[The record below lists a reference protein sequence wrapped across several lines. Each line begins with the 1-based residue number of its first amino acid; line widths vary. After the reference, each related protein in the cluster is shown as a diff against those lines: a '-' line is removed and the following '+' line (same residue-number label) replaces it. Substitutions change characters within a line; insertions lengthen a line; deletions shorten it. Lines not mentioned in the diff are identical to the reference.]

1 MSDEILKAVNELR
14 DKVSEMDV
22 KLETM
27 NTKLEPVNNLL
38 QGNGRPSLD
47 ARLFHLE
54 KEIEQQ
60 QASTTWAY
68 RTAAAAVLSAVGSI
82 AVSLIK

>member
-1 MSDEILKAVNELR
+1 MSDEILKAVNGLR
-14 DKVSEMDV
+14 DKVNEMDI

-27 NTKLEPVNNLL
+27 NTKLVPVNNLI
-38 QGNGRPSLD
+38 QGDGRPSLD

-82 AVSLIK
+82 IVSFIK